1 MKKQF
6 ALRDHADPRVEEPAA
21 VTENDDQFRKV
32 RELNVREFLLAALWS
47 AKRGLRRRSI
57 DEFEKL
63 LEFCFKLSRDL
74 WPPEVARFLDRRVLP
89 PDKWRPKVRRR
100 VEWFKRPAHRMR
112 SRQADLDLF
121 YSDPNHMA
129 AHWAALYIKEL
140 RGKHGKSKRRGQYKV
155 SLEDGSKITIR
166 ELAVRRAI
174 DQVNS
179 ALGRSRS
186 TKRAHFDIV
195 YELVKHDR
203 TKRPTLKT

>member
-1 MKKQF
+1 M
-6 ALRDHADPRVEEPAA
+6 
-21 VTENDDQFRKV
+21 
-32 RELNVREFLLAALWS
+32 REFLLAALWS

-112 SRQADLDLF
+112 SRQADLDLLP
-121 YSDPNHMA
+121 SDPNHMA
-129 AHWAALYIKEL
+129 AHWAALYIKES

-155 SLEDGSKITIR
+155 SLRMVQNNDPR
-166 ELAVRRAI
+166 AAVRRAI
-174 DQVNS
+174 DQVIRHFGSISLNE
-179 ALGRSRS
+179 ACTLRH
-186 TKRAHFDIV
+186 RA
-195 YELVKHDR
+195 
-203 TKRPTLKT
+203 